1 MKYTIQHSVSYDPR
15 KGILRSENNDGET
28 VQLTKTASALLLTL
42 LNDREVITR
51 DLLLERVWG
60 SQGLIGSY
68 NNLNQYLSILR
79 RTFRQYG
86 LDDIIL
92 SIPRMGVQLNP
103 HIEVESTFDEDE
115 SEGKGETGDENYH
128 QAVTIDDTNRVNE
141 KYSSLSSENKK
152 PLIKDPPR
160 SYLNYT
166 VFASLLLSISIF
178 MLSYIAYTR
187 DFSTPQFLSALS
199 VTDCHV
205 DALEHVDEQWKAVI
219 ADDFIRVR
227 DGLSLRCDKHHH
239 FLFYYDSKIKHA
251 GLGNTLLTQCTPQGN
266 NPNGFCNNYF
276 YYNWR

>member
-1 MKYTIQHSVSYDPR
+1 MKYTIQHAVSYDPR
-15 KGILRSENNDGET
+15 KGILRPENNDGET

-42 LNDREVITR
+42 LHDREVITR

-92 SIPRMGVQLNP
+92 SIPRVGVQLNP
-103 HIEVESTFDEDE
+103 RIEVESIFDEGED
-115 SEGKGETGDENYH
+115 ETGDKNYH
-128 QAVTIDDTNRVNE
+128 QDVTIDDTNEVNE
-141 KYSSLSSENKK
+141 KYSPLPPENKK
-152 PLIKDPPR
+152 PLKKGPSRI
-160 SYLNYT
+160 YLNYV
-166 VFASLLLSISIF
+166 VFGVLLLSISIF

-187 DFSTPQFLSALS
+187 DFATPHFHSSLP
-199 VTDCHV
+199 VTDCRV
-205 DALEHVDEQWKAVI
+205 DALEHIDEQWKSVI
-219 ADDFIRVR
+219 ADDFTRVR